1 MKHKKTKKSK
11 KVFVQETPKHRISVC
26 LIVKDEEDN
35 IERCLRSVKSV
46 ADEIIVIDTGSTD
59 RTVDIAKR
67 YTDKIYF
74 HPWNDSFSEARNH
87 YLKYAKG
94 DWIFQIDADEEL
106 VKEDIPRLREALQD
120 NTVDAVMVEIFSRL
134 KSGKSESVHCVER
147 IFRNNGSIHYEGRI
161 HEGIVGIKNAKV
173 FTIRLIHHG
182 YDLDAGSSRK
192 KFERTVSLLQK
203 DLEDDPGNPITYH
216 YLGCSYLMQGMFEES
231 LTASKKAVEL
241 AEARGGANPIY
252 LWSRYN
258 AAASCYK
265 LNRLEESEEISLS
278 ALSRF
283 PDHVD
288 SHFVL
293 SLVYFDQKEWGKV
306 IFYGRE
312 YLRLSELQQKSPDK
326 FGSLVTSTL
335 KERWNI
341 GALVGMAY
349 AELGDRKK
357 AQVTFQEAMDWAP
370 APFLVARAAG
380 IFYYNKGLLPEAQHY
395 LLKADKLNGSDPTV
409 RQVLDEIAQRIEYRG
424 KEPTISC
431 CMIVK
436 NEEAFLEQCLES
448 VKDYV
453 DEIIIVDTG
462 STDQT
467 VDIARRYTDKVYF
480 HPWEG
485 SFSKA
490 RNQALVYA
498 TGDWIFQIDADEE
511 LLQGGGEKLRQAVRE
526 AGDADAIH
534 VNIISSYSGGRKT
547 ARHNFERL
555 FRNNGVIHY
564 EGIVHNRVVGMRSV
578 KASHIELMHYGY
590 NVDEKTAHEKFLRTA
605 GLLKKQI
612 EEDPENPMPH
622 HYLGASYLSRG
633 MMREAIEE
641 SVKAIDLANRQNDE
655 DPLYLWSRHN
665 AAMAFFGLGD
675 LDKAIAY
682 SLDALSI
689 YPDHLDSHYVLAM
702 VAAERSE
709 WNDVLY
715 YGHRFLELREI
726 FERNPERAGLVINS
740 TANEAPA
747 IHLLIGHAYHD
758 LGEADKMEREYLAAV
773 SVAEKP
779 WEVWWNAGCFHLD
792 RSGDLGQAGRCLEAA
807 RYQAPEQ
814 QEVWYM
820 LAKLNNRRGREDDE
834 KRCLES
840 LWELGSEDV
849 VVLNR
854 LAALCR
860 KRGEHDLALE
870 ALQKSL
876 RREPDNHE
884 TICALGV
891 VHEETGRLEQAVGY
905 FKQAIELDGDRPDSW
920 FHLGMIS
927 LELGRLE
934 EARVF
939 MERVLDINPH
949 DVTALMHLAE
959 IELRQPRFVEFVE
972 SCDKILAELGL
983 NRRRVIDKLG
993 DMLAVLQDI
1002 GAALKDRPSLR
1013 PQANNLVAILESYL
1027 PAPSH

>member
-11 KVFVQETPKHRISVC
+11 KVFVQETPQPKISVC
-26 LIVKDEEDN
+26 LITKDEEEN
-35 IERCLRSVKSV
+35 IERCLRSVKGI
-46 ADEIIVIDTGSTD
+46 ADEIIVVDTGSKD
-59 RTVDIAKR
+59 RTVDIAGR

-120 NTVDAVMVEIFSRL
+120 RTIDAVMVEIFSRL

-147 IFRNNGSIHYEGRI
+147 IFRNNGAIHYEGRV
-161 HEGIVGIKNAKV
+161 HEGLVGIKNAKV
-173 FTIRLIHHG
+173 FPIRLIHHG
-182 YDLDAGSSRK
+182 YDLDAESSRK

-203 DLEDDPGNPITYH
+203 DLEDDPDNPITYH

-231 LTASKKAVEL
+231 LATSKKAIEL
-241 AEARGGANPIY
+241 ADARGDSNPIY

-265 LNRLEESEEISLS
+265 LKRLEEAEEISLS
-278 ALSRF
+278 ALSCY
-283 PDHVD
+283 PEHVD
-288 SHFVL
+288 SHFIL
-293 SLVYFDQKEWGKV
+293 SLVYFDQKQWGKV

-312 YLRLSELQQKSPDK
+312 YLRLSALQQKSPEE

-349 AELGDRKK
+349 AELGDQKK
-357 AQVTFQEAMDWAP
+357 AQAALNEAMDWAP
-370 APFLVARAAG
+370 EPFLVARAAG

-395 LLKADKLNGSDPTV
+395 LLKAGKLNGSDPTV
-409 RQVLDEIAQRIEYRG
+409 HQILDEIAQRIEYRG

-436 NEEAFLEQCLES
+436 DEEAFLEQCLES

-490 RNQALVYA
+490 RNQALTYA

-590 NVDEKTAHEKFLRTA
+590 NVDEKKAHEKFLRTA
-605 GLLKKQI
+605 GLLKRQI
-612 EEDPENPMPH
+612 EEDPGNPMPH
-622 HYLGASYLSRG
+622 HYLGTSYLSRG

-641 SVKAIDLANRQNDE
+641 SVKAIDLANRQNDD

-665 AAMAFFGLGD
+665 AAMAFFGLGN
-675 LDKAIAY
+675 LDKAREY
-682 SLDALSI
+682 SLDALKI
-689 YPDHLDSHYVLAM
+689 YPDHLDSHYTLAM

-709 WNDVLY
+709 WNDVIH
-715 YGHRFLELREI
+715 YGNRFLELREI
-726 FERNPERAGLVINS
+726 FENNPERAGLVINS
-740 TANEAPA
+740 TTNEAPA
-747 IHLLIGHAYHD
+747 VHLLVGHAYHD
-758 LGEADKMEREYLAAV
+758 LGEAEKMEEEYQAAA

-792 RSGDLGQAGRCLEAA
+792 RSGDLGQAERFLEAA
-807 RYQAPEQ
+807 RRQAPEQ

-820 LAKLNNRRGREDDE
+820 LAKLNNKRGREDDE
-834 KRCLES
+834 KSCLER
-840 LWELGSEDV
+840 LWNLGSDDV

-854 LAALCR
+854 LAALCV
-860 KRGEHDLALE
+860 KKGEHDRALE

-876 RREPDNHE
+876 QREPYNYE
-884 TICALGV
+884 TICTLGV
-891 VHEETGRLEQAVGY
+891 IHERADRLEQAVER
-905 FKQAIELDGDRPDSW
+905 FKQAIELDPDKPDSW
-920 FHLGMIS
+920 LHLGKIS
-927 LELGRLE
+927 LKLGRLE
-934 EARVF
+934 EAWVF
-939 MERVLDINPH
+939 MERVLEINPH
-949 DVTALMHLAE
+949 DVTALMYLTE
-959 IELRQPRFVEFVE
+959 IELRQQRFVEFVE
-972 SCDKILAELGL
+972 SCDEILAELNL
-983 NRRRVIDKLG
+983 NRRRMIDKLE
-993 DMLAVLQDI
+993 DMLVVLQDI
-1002 GAALKDRPSLR
+1002 GAALEDQPSLQ
-1013 PQANNLVAILESYL
+1013 PQADNLVALLESYL
-1027 PAPSH
+1027 SAPLH